1 MLVFN
6 SHLHQSDQ
14 GSPIQDRQSPHLSQG
29 LPKLKIHNHIQPQQ
43 QKTGG
48 CSCSQTGSH
57 SRGTMT
63 ISTLEPAH
71 SSAVLLVDANR
82 APEECNQHATSST
95 TINNHTH
102 QNYQASNQVSAYL
115 FAERASQRTAI
126 PTAGGNLL
134 RSTHEQRACCRP
146 ALQLAQGC

>member
-82 APEECNQHATSST
+82 APEECNQRATSST
-95 TINNHTH
+95 TINNHIVKIIR
-102 QNYQASNQVSAYL
+102 QAIRSQLTCLQGEQVNEL
-115 FAERASQRTAI
+115 PSQLQEEI
-126 PTAGGNLL
+126 
-134 RSTHEQRACCRP
+134 CCDQCTNRGP
-146 ALQLAQGC
+146 VVAPHCS